1 MDNMLCDELLQEIFS
16 KLASKSSPLPPSST
30 ALSVSLVSKRWLR
43 LYRTSKTSL
52 SLRLTPENSTIQS
65 LPSLLSHYP
74 FLSSLSL
81 LFSSEPTSTTP
92 TSITTAFNDNLLFI
106 VSNFCSK
113 LKHLRFL
120 AGPVSISSLFSLS
133 NTCALLT
140 SLTIFLSRPLFLNWV
155 ANFSNLKELS
165 VYVSD
170 SDGIGNEF
178 YLNRE
183 SDLYV
188 NQEIDGELGLESLY
202 LSGIKRDDSGFGW
215 LWRSCK
221 KLKKLQLKS
230 CEGIGDGGSFFS
242 FIRCLKDLQE
252 LELRTCR
259 SIANGVLLRL
269 AVYCDSL
276 NSLLVYDGGSREGL
290 LHFINNCRC
299 NHLQK
304 LDLRL
309 PLDLNNNHLSAI
321 AVNFR
326 CLSTLR
332 LQSCCLVTGEGLK
345 ALGIA
350 MSSELNELALIN
362 CDVVGRESGLL
373 ATLGQHLKQL
383 RKLDLSHNE
392 SLLDKEFISMLVS
405 CNNLI
410 ELRLRGC
417 KRLTN
422 LSILSMFK
430 SCKRLQNVDIV
441 HCCGIE
447 AEAVESFVLNSPQL
461 RQIQVEENKISDVA
475 RKWASHKFIEIAS

>member
-276 NSLLVYDGGSREGL
+276 NSLLVYDGGSRE
-290 LHFINNCRC
+290 
-299 NHLQK
+299 
-304 LDLRL
+304 
-309 PLDLNNNHLSAI
+309 A
-321 AVNFR
+321 NFR

-350 MSSELNELALIN
+350 RSSELNELALIN

-417 KRLTN
+417 KRLTS